1 MQTGNFNGFYRYRH
15 INMLNKISSVVPC
28 IGNVVFLT
36 PAINKELFAFEFAD
50 QQETKESKP

>member
-1 MQTGNFNGFYRYRH
+1 
-15 INMLNKISSVVPC
+15 MLNKISSVVPC